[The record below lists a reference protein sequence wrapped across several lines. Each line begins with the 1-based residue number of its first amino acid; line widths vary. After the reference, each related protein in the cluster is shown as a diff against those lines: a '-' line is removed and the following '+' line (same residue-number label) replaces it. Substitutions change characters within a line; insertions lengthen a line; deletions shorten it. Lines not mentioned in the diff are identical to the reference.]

1 LADLSWAG
9 FVAVFIPAFV
19 TLFVVIDPPASAPIF
34 ASLTDG
40 TTTRH
45 KRLMAYRATA
55 IATCILLFFALV
67 GQIFLDKLGIS
78 LDAFRTAGGILLFII
93 ALDMVFEKRTERR
106 EKRANEVMEE
116 AQAKHVPMEEE
127 DISVFPMALPMIAGP
142 GAIGTIMLLMA
153 KHENDLS
160 AKVGVLAATAA
171 VLVIVLFT
179 LLLAPQLNRI
189 LGKALS
195 TIITRVLGVILAAMA
210 AQFVFD
216 GVKNAFNL

>member
-1 LADLSWAG
+1 MALAEFLAI
-9 FVAVFIPAFV
+9 FLPAFV

-40 TTTRH
+40 TSAKH
-45 KRLMAYRATA
+45 KKAMALRAVL
-55 IATCILLFFALV
+55 IATVILVVFALV
-67 GQIFLDKLGIS
+67 GKPLLKVLGIS

-106 EKRANEVMEE
+106 EKRANEVIEE
-116 AQAKHVPMEEE
+116 AHAKHHALEEE

-142 GAIGTIMLLMA
+142 GAIGSVMLIMA
-153 KHENDLS
+153 QYEGDWAS
-160 AKVGVLAATAA
+160 RGIVFAALGC
-171 VLVIVLFT
+171 VLVLSFLT
-179 LLLAPQLNRI
+179 LRLAPQLNRI

-210 AQFVFD
+210 VQFLFD
-216 GVKNAFNL
+216 GVRGAFGVGS